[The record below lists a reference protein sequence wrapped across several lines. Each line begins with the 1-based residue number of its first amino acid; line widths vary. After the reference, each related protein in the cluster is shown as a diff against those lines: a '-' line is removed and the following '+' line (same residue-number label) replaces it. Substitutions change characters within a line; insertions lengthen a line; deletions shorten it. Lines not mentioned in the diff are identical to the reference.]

1 MLSKGGVVLDRF
13 RSQLSFHAI
22 PSRAVLLASLVAFL
36 YVTGIV
42 VQNAEAQTSTAPKST
57 TTAAPAKASP
67 TSKSTTTHH
76 TTTKHHTTTHHPAT
90 TTMPTMPP
98 FFTGHP
104 DTAGF
109 RAMCNQELDLARQN
123 LEKMLSI
130 QGKRTIENTLVPFN
144 LIMVHSD
151 NAGTYSGLMEEVHPD
166 STFRSTAEE
175 VSQAV
180 SKFQSEL
187 SLNRAVYDALTEV
200 NVTQS
205 DPATKYFVKRT
216 LRDFRLAGVD
226 KDDATRKQIAAI
238 RDELVLTSQTFNRN
252 IRNDSRTIQ
261 VTAADLDGMPDD
273 FLKSHA
279 PGPDGKIMLSIE
291 YPDLFP
297 VMTYCKVTETRRRL
311 QTESMNRAYPANMAV
326 LDSMVAKRDRLAH
339 LVGYSTWADYI
350 TADKMIGNA
359 KNAADFIVKMGNL
372 TREPAQQEYQVYL
385 KRKREDVPNAT
396 SVDRWEARY
405 YENLIHKR
413 DYNYDAEAARPYF
426 QFNEVRDGVLTVT
439 SKMFGVTFKKIAN
452 ADVWDPSVEAYEI
465 WEGNRLLGRFFLDLH
480 PRAGKYNHAAQF
492 GIRVGVAGIQ
502 LPEAALIC
510 NFPGGTPGD
519 PGLMEHDDVVTFFH
533 EFGHLLHSIF
543 GGHQRWEPISGIST
557 EQDFVEAPSQ
567 MLEEWPKD
575 LKVLQSF
582 AKNYQTGQPIPAEMV
597 QNMRRA
603 DVFPRAVDNA
613 FQDCFS
619 AISLN
624 LYNQDPRSVNS
635 DSVTVQALRS
645 FTPFPV
651 PSDTHFQCAFG
662 HLDNYS
668 AVYYTYVWSLVIAK
682 DLFSHFDHANLLA
695 PGAATRYRHLVLEPG
710 GSMPAAQLVHNFLGR
725 DFNTK
730 AYEAWLKAKE

>member
-238 RDELVLTSQTFNRN
+238 RDELVLT
-252 IRNDSRTIQ
+252 
-261 VTAADLDGMPDD
+261 
-273 FLKSHA
+273 
-279 PGPDGKIMLSIE
+279 
-291 YPDLFP
+291 
-297 VMTYCKVTETRRRL
+297 
-311 QTESMNRAYPANMAV
+311 
-326 LDSMVAKRDRLAH
+326 
-339 LVGYSTWADYI
+339 
-350 TADKMIGNA
+350 
-359 KNAADFIVKMGNL
+359 
-372 TREPAQQEYQVYL
+372 
-385 KRKREDVPNAT
+385 
-396 SVDRWEARY
+396 
-405 YENLIHKR
+405 
-413 DYNYDAEAARPYF
+413 
-426 QFNEVRDGVLTVT
+426 
-439 SKMFGVTFKKIAN
+439 
-452 ADVWDPSVEAYEI
+452 
-465 WEGNRLLGRFFLDLH
+465 
-480 PRAGKYNHAAQF
+480 
-492 GIRVGVAGIQ
+492 
-502 LPEAALIC
+502 
-510 NFPGGTPGD
+510 
-519 PGLMEHDDVVTFFH
+519 
-533 EFGHLLHSIF
+533 
-543 GGHQRWEPISGIST
+543 
-557 EQDFVEAPSQ
+557 
-567 MLEEWPKD
+567 
-575 LKVLQSF
+575 
-582 AKNYQTGQPIPAEMV
+582 
-597 QNMRRA
+597 
-603 DVFPRAVDNA
+603 
-613 FQDCFS
+613 
-619 AISLN
+619 
-624 LYNQDPRSVNS
+624 
-635 DSVTVQALRS
+635 
-645 FTPFPV
+645 
-651 PSDTHFQCAFG
+651 
-662 HLDNYS
+662 
-668 AVYYTYVWSLVIAK
+668 
-682 DLFSHFDHANLLA
+682 
-695 PGAATRYRHLVLEPG
+695 
-710 GSMPAAQLVHNFLGR
+710 
-725 DFNTK
+725 
-730 AYEAWLKAKE
+730 